1 MCVGVGGWGRAWVVL
16 LWWRRTVV
24 CRCRGTSGLD
34 DVSLLPQTRARFE
47 GQQTDAADASACRRG
62 RFLFNR
68 RVLNEH
74 VGDVVLDLIDATA
87 GAAFDGVGGRV
98 ELHAPAARRAEHR
111 LDKIFR
117 DLHRSLLCLRSTI
130 MRMPCFGRR
139 VMRGCGSTS

>member
-24 CRCRGTSGLD
+24 CRCRGASGLD

-74 VGDVVLDLIDATA
+74 VGDVVFDLIDAVA
-87 GAAFDGVGGRV
+87 GEALDGARVGL
-98 ELHAPAARRAEHR
+98 ELQAPATRRTEHR
-111 LDKIFR
+111 LDKLFC
-117 DLHRSLLCLRSTI
+117 DLHRSLLNLRSAV

-139 VMRGCGSTS
+139 VMRGCGSTV